1 MSHEFKYELNKVRDS
16 LLIHREMA
24 YRHALK
30 YAGYCEESIE
40 LAVKRNADWIKSG
53 DWTGEPKR

>member
-1 MSHEFKYELNKVRDS
+1 MSHEFKYELDKVRAS

-24 YRHALK
+24 YRHALN

-40 LAVKRNADWIKSG
+40 LAVKRNANWIKSG

>member
-1 MSHEFKYELNKVRDS
+1 MTEFKYELDKVRGN
-16 LLIHREMA
+16 LRIHREMA

-30 YAGYCEESIE
+30 YAGYCEKSID
-40 LAVKRNADWIKSG
+40 LAVERNRDWIRSG